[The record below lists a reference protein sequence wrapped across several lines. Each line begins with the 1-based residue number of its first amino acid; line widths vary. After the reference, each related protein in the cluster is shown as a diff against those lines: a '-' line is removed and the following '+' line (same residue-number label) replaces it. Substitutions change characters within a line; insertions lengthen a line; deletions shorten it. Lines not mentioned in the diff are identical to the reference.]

1 MLPNARAGEP
11 YDVRLEIATDTGVEA
26 EITEVN
32 FSQDIG
38 LIFDINE
45 RRLRGDAG
53 GTAETLN

>member
-38 LIFDINE
+38 LIFDITSDASVG
-45 RRLRGDAG
+45 RR

>member
-45 RRLRGDAG
+45 RRLQGDAE

>member
-45 RRLRGDAG
+45 RRLRGTPGAQRR
-53 GTAETLN
+53 L